1 MDRRSGVDRNGE
13 ERNGMGWCGVESNG
27 VVSEE
32 ERGELGIGELENYL
46 GKLLGEILERD
57 VRNLI

>member
-1 MDRRSGVDRNGE
+1 
-13 ERNGMGWCGVESNG
+13 MGWCGVESNG